1 MGLNSSKRKLS
12 GTLNCPTTADSRVIK
27 KILSFPILPRN
38 SIERLPHVIFLGSFN
53 EIRAWKNLSGLTL
66 YFTERKARYSPNGK
80 FLCLEPYAL
89 RAFAVT
95 PSRKSEKC
103 RLLRVYPFSGR
114 TQWQLFKRAL
124 SILTYSKSRLS
135 RVYS

>member
-38 SIERLPHVIFLGSFN
+38 SIERFPHVIFLGSFN
-53 EIRAWKNLSGLTL
+53 EIKAWKNLSGLTL

-89 RAFAVT
+89 RARGLPRRERVRNADYTGLPLLWKNAVAVIQT
-95 PSRKSEKC
+95 C
-103 RLLRVYPFSGR
+103 
-114 TQWQLFKRAL
+114 AL
-124 SILTYSKSRLS
+124 
-135 RVYS
+135 